1 MMSNFADKVIVRMDL
16 SLRVIL
22 LNEVVNKIGCVHD
35 LLLRSTTARC
45 RQIIEAVIF
54 LFRATLCVL
63 VLKPGTSCIRVHLS
77 STFLNN
83 LFEADL
89 EETRWNYI
97 HFAHV

>member
-1 MMSNFADKVIVRMDL
+1 MSDLANKVIMRMDL

-22 LNEVVNKIGCVHD
+22 LNEVVYKIGCVHD

-45 RQIIEAVIF
+45 RQIIKAVIF
-54 LFRATLCVL
+54 LFSTALCVL
-63 VLKPGTSCIRVHLS
+63 VLKPGTSRIRVHLS

-83 LFEADL
+83 LFEAYL
-89 EETRWNYI
+89 EETGRDYI

>member
-35 LLLRSTTARC
+35 LLLRSNTARC
-45 RQIIEAVIF
+45 RQIIKAVIF
-54 LFRATLCVL
+54 LRVTLRVL
-63 VLKPGTSCIRVHLS
+63 VLKPGTSRIRVHLP

-83 LFEADL
+83 LFEANL
-89 EETRWNYI
+89 EESRWDYI